1 MFKSLFHSP
10 PPLKDAILQTIHQLN
25 VQYVKLEQ
33 VTFKLRKRDR
43 NLFETCAIAIEEKN
57 KDRAIV
63 FANELVEVRNLLN
76 IVVHA
81 QLAIERVILRLET
94 IRELSDIV
102 VNLKPVLK
110 TLQNVTGLLVRVM
123 PKVAL
128 ELEKVN
134 DSISETLAITHI
146 GTPQPVTPSERK
158 TPQSEEILKEVSS
171 FLERRLIEELP
182 EPPAS
187 VIVPR
192 RAEPAKKVRKMIALA
207 AACSEAEVCE
217 PRESQASLSYKDI
230 QVQSVSFTVQ
240 RSSSLEDTLLEYAG
254 RRKGKIDVAQ
264 CALEL
269 NLPYKDVMEA
279 LESLGARGKIK
290 IGR

>member
-1 MFKSLFHSP
+1 MFHSP
-10 PPLKDAILQTIHQLN
+10 PPLKDAILQSIHQLK
-25 VQYVKLEQ
+25 VQHVKLEQ
-33 VTFKLRKRDR
+33 VTFKLRERDR
-43 NLFETCAIAIEEKN
+43 NLFETCAIAVEKKN

-63 FANELVEVRNLLN
+63 FANELVEVRKLLN

-94 IRELSDIV
+94 IRELGDII
-102 VNLKPVLK
+102 VNLKPMLK
-110 TLQNVTGLLVRVM
+110 TLQDIAGLLVRVM
-123 PKVAL
+123 PEVAL

-146 GTPQPVTPSERK
+146 DTPQPVTPSERK

-171 FLERRLIEELP
+171 FLEQRLTEDLP

-217 PRESQASLSYKDI
+217 PREPQTSLSYKDME
-230 QVQSVSFTVQ
+230 VQSVSFTVQ
-240 RSSSLEDTLLEYAG
+240 RSSSLEDTLLEYAK
-254 RRKGKIDVAQ
+254 RREGEIDVAQ

-269 NLPYKDVMEA
+269 NIPYKDVMEA
-279 LESLGARGKIK
+279 IESLGARGKIK
-290 IGR
+290 IER

>member
-1 MFKSLFHSP
+1 LFHSP
-10 PPLKDAILQTIHQLN
+10 PPLKDAILQSIHQLK
-25 VQYVKLEQ
+25 VQHVKLEQ
-33 VTFKLRKRDR
+33 VTFKLRERDR
-43 NLFETCAIAIEEKN
+43 NLFETCAIAVEKKN

-63 FANELVEVRNLLN
+63 FANELVEVRKLLN
-76 IVVHA
+76 IVMHA

-94 IRELSDIV
+94 IRELGDII
-102 VNLKPVLK
+102 VNLKPMLK
-110 TLQNVTGLLVRVM
+110 TLQDIAGLLVRVM
-123 PKVAL
+123 PEVAL

-146 GTPQPVTPSERK
+146 DTPQPVTPSERK

-171 FLERRLIEELP
+171 FLEQRLTEDLP

-217 PRESQASLSYKDI
+217 PREPQTSLSYKDME
-230 QVQSVSFTVQ
+230 VQSVSFTVQ
-240 RSSSLEDTLLEYAG
+240 RSSSLEDTLLEYAK
-254 RRKGKIDVAQ
+254 RREGEIDVAQ

-269 NLPYKDVMEA
+269 NIPYKDVMEA
-279 LESLGARGKIK
+279 IESLGARGKIR
-290 IGR
+290 IER

>member
-1 MFKSLFHSP
+1 MVKSLFHSP
-10 PPLKDAILQTIHQLN
+10 PPLKDTILQTIRQLKF
-25 VQYVKLEQ
+25 QRVKLEQ
-33 VTFKLRKRDR
+33 VTFRLRERDK
-43 NLFETCAIAIEEKN
+43 NLFETCAREIEKKN
-57 KDRAIV
+57 RDRAIV
-63 FANELVEVRNLLN
+63 FANELVEVRKLLN

-123 PKVAL
+123 PEVAS
-128 ELEKVN
+128 ELEKVS

-158 TPQSEEILKEVSS
+158 TPQSEEILKEVTS
-171 FLERRLIEELP
+171 FLERRLVEELP

-187 VIVPR
+187 VVVPR
-192 RAEPAKKVRKMIALA
+192 RAEPTKKVRKMIALA

-217 PRESQASLSYKDI
+217 SRGPSTSLSYKDME
-230 QVQSVSFTVQ
+230 VQSVSFTVQ
-240 RSSSLEDTLLEYAG
+240 RSSSLEDTLLEYA
-254 RRKGKIDVAQ
+254 RRRNGEIDVAQ

-269 NLPYKDVMEA
+269 NVPYKDVIEA
-279 LESLGARGKIK
+279 LESLGARRKIK
-290 IGR
+290 IER

>member
-1 MFKSLFHSP
+1 MVKSLFHPP
-10 PPLKDAILQTIHQLN
+10 PPLEDAILQTIHQLK
-25 VQYVKLEQ
+25 VQHVKLEQ
-33 VTFKLRKRDR
+33 VTFKLRERDR
-43 NLFETCAIAIEEKN
+43 NLFETCAIAVEKKN

-63 FANELVEVRNLLN
+63 FANELVEVRKLLN
-76 IVVHA
+76 IVVNA

-94 IRELSDIV
+94 IRELGDII

-110 TLQNVTGLLVRVM
+110 TLQNITELLFRVM
-123 PKVAL
+123 PEIAL

-134 DSISETLAITHI
+134 DGISETLAITRI
-146 GTPQPVTPSERK
+146 GTPQQVTPFERK

-192 RAEPAKKVRKMIALA
+192 RAELAKKVRKMIALA
-207 AACSEAEVCE
+207 ATCSEAEVCE
-217 PRESQASLSYKDI
+217 PREPQTSLSYKDMEA
-230 QVQSVSFTVQ
+230 QSVSFTVQ
-240 RSSSLEDTLLEYAG
+240 RSSSLEDTLLEYAK
-254 RRKGKIDVAQ
+254 RRKGEIDAVQ

-269 NLPYKDVMEA
+269 NIPYKDVAEA
-279 LESLGARGKIK
+279 LESLGARGKIN
-290 IGR
+290 IER

>member
-1 MFKSLFHSP
+1 MFHSP
-10 PPLKDAILQTIHQLN
+10 PPLKDAILQSIHQLK
-25 VQYVKLEQ
+25 VQHVKLEQ
-33 VTFKLRKRDR
+33 VTFKLRERDR
-43 NLFETCAIAIEEKN
+43 NLFETCAIAVEKKN

-63 FANELVEVRNLLN
+63 FANELVEVRKLLN

-94 IRELSDIV
+94 IRELGDII
-102 VNLKPVLK
+102 VNLKPMLK
-110 TLQNVTGLLVRVM
+110 TLQDIAGLLVRVM
-123 PKVAL
+123 PEVAL

-146 GTPQPVTPSERK
+146 DTPQPVTPSERK

-171 FLERRLIEELP
+171 FLEQRLTEDLP

-217 PRESQASLSYKDI
+217 PREPQTSLSYKDME
-230 QVQSVSFTVQ
+230 VQSVSFTVQ
-240 RSSSLEDTLLEYAG
+240 RSSSLEDTLLEYAK
-254 RRKGKIDVAQ
+254 RREGEIDVAQ

-269 NLPYKDVMEA
+269 NIPYKDVMEA
-279 LESLGARGKIK
+279 IESLGARGKIR
-290 IGR
+290 IER

>member
-1 MFKSLFHSP
+1 
-10 PPLKDAILQTIHQLN
+10 
-25 VQYVKLEQ
+25 
-33 VTFKLRKRDR
+33 LRERDR
-43 NLFETCAIAIEEKN
+43 NLFETCAIAVEKKN

-63 FANELVEVRNLLN
+63 FANELVEVRKLLN

-94 IRELSDIV
+94 IRELGDII
-102 VNLKPVLK
+102 VNLKPMLK
-110 TLQNVTGLLVRVM
+110 TLQDIAGLLVRVM
-123 PKVAL
+123 PEVAL

-146 GTPQPVTPSERK
+146 DTPQPVTPSERK

-171 FLERRLIEELP
+171 FLEQRLTEDLP

-217 PRESQASLSYKDI
+217 PREPQTSLSYKDME
-230 QVQSVSFTVQ
+230 VQSVSFTVQ
-240 RSSSLEDTLLEYAG
+240 RSSSLEDTLLEYAK
-254 RRKGKIDVAQ
+254 RREGEIDVAQ

-269 NLPYKDVMEA
+269 NIPYKDVMEA
-279 LESLGARGKIK
+279 IESLGARGKIR
-290 IGR
+290 IER

>member
-1 MFKSLFHSP
+1 MVKSLFHSP
-10 PPLKDAILQTIHQLN
+10 PPLRDAILQSIHQLE
-25 VQYVKLEQ
+25 VQHVKLEQ
-33 VTFKLRKRDR
+33 VTFKLRERDR
-43 NLFETCAIAIEEKN
+43 NLFETCAVAVEKKN

-63 FANELVEVRNLLN
+63 FANELVEVRKLLN

-81 QLAIERVILRLET
+81 QLALERVILRLET
-94 IRELSDIV
+94 IRELGDII

-123 PKVAL
+123 PEVAS

-158 TPQSEEILKEVSS
+158 TPQSEEILNEVSS
-171 FLERRLIEELP
+171 FLEGKLIEELP

-207 AACSEAEVCE
+207 ATCSEAEVYE
-217 PRESQASLSYKDI
+217 PREPQTSLSYKDME
-230 QVQSVSFTVQ
+230 VQSVSFTVQ
-240 RSSSLEDTLLEYAG
+240 RSSSLEDTLLEYA
-254 RRKGKIDVAQ
+254 RRRNCEIDVAQ

-290 IGR
+290 IER

>member
-1 MFKSLFHSP
+1 MVKSLFHSS
-10 PPLKDAILQTIHQLN
+10 PPLRDAILQSIHQLE
-25 VQYVKLEQ
+25 VQHVKLEQ
-33 VTFKLRKRDR
+33 VTFRLRERDR
-43 NLFETCAIAIEEKN
+43 NLFETCAVAVEKKN

-63 FANELVEVRNLLN
+63 FANELVEVRKLLN

-81 QLAIERVILRLET
+81 QLALERVILRLET
-94 IRELSDIV
+94 IRELGDII

-123 PKVAL
+123 PEVAS

-171 FLERRLIEELP
+171 FLEGKLIEELP

-207 AACSEAEVCE
+207 ATCSEAEVCE
-217 PRESQASLSYKDI
+217 PRGPQTSLSYKDMEM
-230 QVQSVSFTVQ
+230 QSVSFTVQ
-240 RSSSLEDTLLEYAG
+240 RFSSLEETLLEYAR
-254 RRKGKIDVAQ
+254 RRKGEIDVAQ

-290 IGR
+290 IER